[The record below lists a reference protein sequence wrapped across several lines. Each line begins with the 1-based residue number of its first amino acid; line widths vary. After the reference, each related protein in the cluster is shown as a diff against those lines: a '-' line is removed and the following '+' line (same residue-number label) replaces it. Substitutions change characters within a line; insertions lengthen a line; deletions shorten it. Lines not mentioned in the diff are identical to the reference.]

1 MNILIMLLL
10 MLFSSNENLRFDFGN
25 EKGNIKTWFTIT
37 DNVMGGVSTS
47 KLDMKGTSILFTGS
61 ISFDNNGGFASLR
74 SGFGKYD
81 LSDYNTVSIRF
92 KSVGQKFALT
102 LDNSRNWW
110 EPNYKYEFQ
119 SEQSSDWKTVSFK
132 TADFHEEVIGR
143 KTGNKI
149 NKNIL
154 KNICQIGIITND
166 KKEGPFSLEIDYIE
180 FSKK

>member
-1 MNILIMLLL
+1 MNTLLMLLL
-10 MLFSSNENLRFDFGN
+10 MLFSSNNLLRFDFGN
-25 EKGNIKTWFTIT
+25 EKGNVKTWFTIT

-81 LSDYNTVSIRF
+81 LSTYDAVRIKF
-92 KSVGQKFALT
+92 KSQNQKFALT

-119 SEQSSDWKTVSFK
+119 SEQSSDWKTVSFNL
-132 TADFHEEVIGR
+132 ADFHEEIIGR
-143 KTGNKI
+143 KSGNKI
-149 NKNIL
+149 SNSIL

-180 FSKK
+180 FYKK

>member
-1 MNILIMLLL
+1 MKTLSLIILILLI
-10 MLFSSNENLRFDFGN
+10 SKDKLRFDFGN
-25 EKGNIKTWFTIT
+25 EKTNTKTWFTIT

-47 KLDMKGTSILFTGS
+47 KLAQKESSILFSGN

-81 LSDYNTVSIRF
+81 LSAYNAVRIKF
-92 KSVGQKFALT
+92 KSENQKFALT
-102 LDNSRNWW
+102 LDDSRNWW

-119 SEQSSDWKTVSFK
+119 SEQSSDWKTVNFNLS
-132 TADFHEEVIGR
+132 DFYEEIIGR
-143 KTGNKI
+143 KSGNKI
-149 NKNIL
+149 SNSIL

-180 FSKK
+180 FYKK